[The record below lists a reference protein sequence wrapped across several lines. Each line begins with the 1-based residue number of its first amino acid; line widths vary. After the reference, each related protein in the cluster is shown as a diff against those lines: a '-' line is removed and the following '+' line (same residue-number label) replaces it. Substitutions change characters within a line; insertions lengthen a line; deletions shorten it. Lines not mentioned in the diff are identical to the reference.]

1 MIERREFLGHMARAI
16 VAGGAVLAMGRRAWP
31 LPDTPAGSARRA
43 SVVDFG
49 ADPTGQEDATAAV
62 QKAIAT
68 LGKRNARLVF
78 PAGKYSFAA
87 SDAVLMDFR
96 GYEGLEIFGNGAELS
111 FAGAT
116 QPLRLTD
123 CKDLEIHDIT
133 VDWTR
138 PPFSQGIVRAAG
150 ARA

>member
-1 MIERREFLGHMARAI
+1 MARTA
-16 VAGGAVLAMGRRAWP
+16 VAGGAVLATGRSAWP
-31 LPDTPAGSARRA
+31 LVEAAPGTARRA

-49 ADPTGQEDATAAV
+49 ADPTGEKDATAAV
-62 QKAIAT
+62 QKAIVSLA
-68 LGKRNARLVF
+68 KRNARLVF
-78 PAGKYSFAA
+78 PAGKYTFAP

-116 QPLRLTD
+116 QPLRLTG
-123 CKDLEIHDIT
+123 CKDLEVHDVI

-138 PPFSQGIVRAAG
+138 PPFSQGVVRALGDRRVTVAVDG
-150 ARA
+150 